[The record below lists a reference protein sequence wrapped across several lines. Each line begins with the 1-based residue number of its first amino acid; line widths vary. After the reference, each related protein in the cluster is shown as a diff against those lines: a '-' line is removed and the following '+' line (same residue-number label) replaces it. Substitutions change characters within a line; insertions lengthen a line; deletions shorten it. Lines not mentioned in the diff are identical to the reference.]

1 MPNHLSNIIIIS
13 NLLEVYLNIWFIN
26 ALNSVSQFIT
36 ATNYCLPKLIYT
48 K

>member
-13 NLLEVYLNIWFIN
+13 NLLEAYLNIWFIN

-36 ATNYCLPKLIYT
+36 ATNYCLLKLIYS